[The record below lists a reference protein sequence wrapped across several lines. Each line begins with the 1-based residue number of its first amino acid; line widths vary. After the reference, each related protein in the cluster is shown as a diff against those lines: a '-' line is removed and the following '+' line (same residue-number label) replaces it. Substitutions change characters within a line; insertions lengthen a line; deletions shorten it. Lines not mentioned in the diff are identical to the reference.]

1 MACGAAM
8 HLMQVQPAESSM
20 GPGFEHHTFE
30 CSECKDVERRLVFSP
45 PSAARPAP
53 VPAHSIEARSATSA
67 PHGGQPESDHA
78 LLRNAWDM
86 LRGGWRKGL

>member
-1 MACGAAM
+1 MRCMACGAAM

-30 CSECKDVERRLVFSP
+30 CSECKDTERRLVFSP
-45 PSAARPAP
+45 PSAPRPESVA
-53 VPAHSIEARSATSA
+53 ATSA
-67 PHGGQPESDHA
+67 SHGGQRESDHA